1 LPEKDEFLV
10 ELYDRLHDSP
20 MQRKFRK
27 IAPIHVG
34 CVFIQWPE
42 MTEADIRA
50 HFRLMKELGFTCL
63 KGFMTCPGTTPEQIM
78 HMALDEGIAP
88 WWYDEGGWE
97 PITDKLLDELGIPRD
112 TPVAEIR
119 SNKVFLDYQTK
130 VFRERIDVLAGAG
143 EGDGEGPDI
152 PYSFD
157 MKLDPKAVPHFVT
170 WLRKSYGSLKAL
182 NDAWNMHHA
191 GIAEGKTL
199 WQTWREAEAGILDV
213 NPKEYRHVRDILRF
227 KADVYLATLRRK
239 VDRALQRDPNEP
251 YRAGGEMGLFLPFAA
266 RATDMEGIAEEMARG
281 GSFYPSI
288 HLSWHFEE
296 VDFEVVRPVY
306 MQASL
311 AQDWFKGGWAATW
324 ESTGGPQQLSGG
336 KAWEPAGAA
345 KTAGFTVDDG
355 VMTQL
360 MLSYLAAGFKGFG
373 HWCWNG
379 RSAGWEAGEY
389 ALLGRDGKPT
399 ARTIKVGQIGQAAR
413 RWRDE
418 LWAAHKEPLV
428 GVFVDF
434 DNEAMW
440 AAISVCGRDKFRH
453 VPIHARVGVSRA
465 LINHNVPWEHVT
477 ATDLRKGLA
486 RRYRVIYLPA
496 AIALSGDLLD
506 ILSNYVCDGGR
517 LVLDMPGAYYDE
529 FGRLLPTGEGT
540 PFEGI
545 FGCVIR
551 DYQYSS
557 NVPRSIEGVALDGF
571 VLDLGLTSA
580 QALAHYD
587 SGAPAIAENRL
598 GKGAGVVLG
607 YEASLTCCRPGDI
620 VAEEM
625 LVRHALGEHCAPYG
639 CDGAIAYRL
648 AAPAADHYFLIND
661 GPATSVTLDTR
672 DQSYHA
678 ATDAVTQ
685 EALEIGAPIEL
696 PAHSGRWLRYA
707 RA

>member
-1 LPEKDEFLV
+1 MPEDHDFLV

-20 MQRKFRK
+20 MQRKLRR
-27 IAPIHVG
+27 IAPIPVG
-34 CVFIQWPE
+34 CVFIQWPG
-42 MTEADIRA
+42 MTEADIRG

-63 KGFMTCPGTTPEQIM
+63 KGFMTCPGTSREQIM
-78 HMALDEGIAP
+78 HLALDEGLIP

-97 PITDKLLDELGIPRD
+97 PITAELLDELGIPPD
-112 TPVAEIR
+112 TPIAELR
-119 SNKVFLDYQTK
+119 TNKVFLDYQTK
-130 VFRERIDVLAGAG
+130 VFRERIDLLADAAANDAD
-143 EGDGEGPDI
+143 EPNI
-152 PYSFD
+152 PFSCD
-157 MKLDPKAVPHFVT
+157 MKLDPAAVPHFAA
-170 WLRKSYGSLKAL
+170 WLKRAYGSVKAL
-182 NDAWNMHHA
+182 NEAWNLHHA
-191 GIAEGKTL
+191 GIAEGKAL
-199 WQTWREAEAGILDV
+199 WRTWGDVEAGISDV
-213 NPKEYRHVRDILRF
+213 NPKEYRHIRDTIRF
-227 KADVYLATLRRK
+227 KADVYLAKLRRK
-239 VDRALQRDPNEP
+239 VDRALERDPHEP
-251 YRAGGEMGLFLPFAA
+251 LRAGGEMGLFLPFAA
-266 RATDMEGIAEEMARG
+266 RATDMEGIAEEMARA

-336 KAWEPAGAA
+336 KGWEPEGAA

-399 ARTIKVGQIGQAAR
+399 ARAIQVGRIGQAAR

-434 DNEAMW
+434 DNEATW
-440 AAISVCGRDKFRH
+440 AAISVSGRDKFKH
-453 VPIHARVGVSRA
+453 LPIQARVGVSRA

-486 RRYRVIYLPA
+486 HRYRVIYLPA
-496 AIALSGDLLD
+496 AIALSSDLLD
-506 ILSNYVCDGGR
+506 IFSNYVADGGR

-529 FGRLLPTGEGT
+529 FGRLLPTAQGSV
-540 PFEGI
+540 FEGI

-551 DYQYSS
+551 DFQFAS
-557 NVPRSIEGVALDGF
+557 NVPRAIEGVAIEGF
-571 VLDLGLTSA
+571 VADLRLTSA
-580 QALAHYD
+580 EALAHYD
-587 SGAPAIAENRL
+587 GGAPAIAVNRL
-598 GKGAGVVLG
+598 GRGTALVLG
-607 YEASLTCCRPGDI
+607 YEASLMCFRPGDV

-625 LVRHALGEHCAPYG
+625 LVRHALGENRSPYA

-661 GPATSVTLDTR
+661 GPATTVNLDTR
-672 DQSYHA
+672 DYAYASA
-678 ATDAVTQ
+678 ADAVTQ
-685 EALEIGAPIEL
+685 EQLGLGDPIEL
-696 PAHSGRWLRYA
+696 PAHSGRWLRLA
-707 RA
+707 TG

>member
-1 LPEKDEFLV
+1 MSDTLLV

-20 MQRKFRK
+20 VQRKFRQ
-27 IAPIHVG
+27 ICPIPVG
-34 CVFIQWPE
+34 CVFIQWPG
-42 MTEADIRA
+42 MTEADIRG

-63 KGFMTCPGTTPEQIM
+63 KGFMACPGTSKEQLM
-78 HMALDEGIAP
+78 HMALDEGIVP

-97 PITDKLLDELGIPRD
+97 PVTEELLDELGIPPD
-112 TPVAEIR
+112 TPIAELR
-119 SNKVFLDYQTK
+119 ANKVFLDYQTK
-130 VFRERIDVLAGAG
+130 VFRERIDFLASADA
-143 EGDGEGPDI
+143 EEPADDEPNI
-152 PYSFD
+152 PLSYD
-157 MKLDPKAVPHFVT
+157 MKLDPAAVPHLVA
-170 WLRKSYGSLKAL
+170 WLKKTYGSVKAL
-182 NDAWNMHHA
+182 NEAWNMQHA
-191 GIAEGKTL
+191 GIAEGKSI
-199 WQTWREAEAGILDV
+199 WRTWSEAEAGIPGV
-213 NPKEYRHVRDILRF
+213 NPKEYRHFRDIIRF
-227 KADVYLATLRRK
+227 KADVYLARLRRK
-239 VDRALQRDPNEP
+239 VDRALERDPHEP
-251 YRAGGEMGLFLPFAA
+251 LRAGGEMGLFLPFAA

-296 VDFEVVRPVY
+296 VDFEIVRPIY

-336 KAWEPAGAA
+336 KGWEPAGAA
-345 KTAGFTVDDG
+345 KTAGFTVDEG

-389 ALLGRDGKPT
+389 ALLGRDGTPT
-399 ARTIKVGQIGQAAR
+399 ARAVRVGQIGQAAR

-434 DNEAMW
+434 DSEAMW
-440 AAISVCGRDKFRH
+440 AAISVSGRDKFKH
-453 VPIHARVGVSRA
+453 TPIQARVGASRA
-465 LINHNVPWEHVT
+465 LINHNVPWEYVT

-486 RRYRVIYLPA
+486 RRYKVIYLPA
-496 AIALSGDLLD
+496 MIALSGDLLD
-506 ILSNYVCDGGR
+506 ILSNYVHDGGR

-529 FGRLLPTGEGT
+529 FGRLLPTGEGSV
-540 PFEGI
+540 FEGT

-551 DYQYSS
+551 DYQYAS
-557 NVPRSIEGVALDGF
+557 NVPRSIEGVALEGF
-571 VLDLGLTSA
+571 VADLRLTTA
-580 QALAHYD
+580 QGVAHCD
-587 SGAPAIAENRL
+587 GGAPAIAENRL
-598 GKGAGVVLG
+598 GKGTGVVLG
-607 YEASLTCCRPGDI
+607 YEASLMCFRPGDV

-625 LVRHALGEHCAPYG
+625 LVRHALGEHRSPYA

-661 GPATSVTLDTR
+661 GPATRVGLDTR
-672 DQSYHA
+672 ELAYRKM
-678 ATDAVTQ
+678 TDALTQ
-685 EALEIGAPIEL
+685 ENLPLGEPLSL
-696 PAHSGRWLRYA
+696 PAYSGRWLRLEKS
-707 RA
+707 